1 MIKINK
7 REIKDQWHMNPK
19 DTNKER
25 NTVWNFEFLTA
36 LLLRIRVLG
45 FDAVSGEWFV
55 LSDGTVV
62 LLYSRVNMFMIS
74 AMDLLTLENEDTVSL
89 W

>member
-1 MIKINK
+1 M
-7 REIKDQWHMNPK
+7 
-19 DTNKER
+19 
-25 NTVWNFEFLTA
+25 
-36 LLLRIRVLG
+36 LLRIRVLG

-89 W
+89 

>member
-1 MIKINK
+1 
-7 REIKDQWHMNPK
+7 
-19 DTNKER
+19 
-25 NTVWNFEFLTA
+25 
-36 LLLRIRVLG
+36 
-45 FDAVSGEWFV
+45 VSGEWFV

-89 W
+89 